1 MTRMLGLKVPDYL
14 DHERKKF
21 SGGKSKLNL
30 FKFFKL
36 CITDFFSGGFSFPV
50 WLTLKVFLL
59 EPILHVLKSI
69 MIF

>member
-21 SGGKSKLNL
+21 SGGKSKLNV

-36 CITDFFSGGFSFPV
+36 CITDFFLVGFLSLFG
-50 WLTLKVFLL
+50 
-59 EPILHVLKSI
+59 
-69 MIF
+69 